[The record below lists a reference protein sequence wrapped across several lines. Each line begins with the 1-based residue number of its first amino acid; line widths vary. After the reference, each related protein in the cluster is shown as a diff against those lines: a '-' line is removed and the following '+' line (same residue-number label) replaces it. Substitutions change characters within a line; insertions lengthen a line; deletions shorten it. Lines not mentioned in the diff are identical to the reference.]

1 MKSVLKIYS
10 LKLTT
15 LFFIVLVNPTV
26 QSIQL
31 YSSRVLLMVLLVH
44 FGVLLGPER
53 GIAYNKILFGALL
66 IYTVRFQ
73 FHCHCKFNCIIAE
86 FFNGSYQ
93 SIFGSYQALL
103 GACAC
108 KSCLLGVYSYRL
120 STFIFIVMADSASI
134 SFLTRR
140 HARTH
145 AHQENPL
152 IEVGR
157 AHLKMTKQYW
167 LLNIWD
173 LSNQ

>member
-1 MKSVLKIYS
+1 
-10 LKLTT
+10 
-15 LFFIVLVNPTV
+15 
-26 QSIQL
+26 
-31 YSSRVLLMVLLVH
+31 MVLLVH

-145 AHQENPL
+145 VRTHAHQENPL

-157 AHLKMTKQYW
+157 AHLKRV
-167 LLNIWD
+167 LLPKD
-173 LSNQ
+173 LVTLSLTSYKNNGNDVIDAICMSGCCIFI